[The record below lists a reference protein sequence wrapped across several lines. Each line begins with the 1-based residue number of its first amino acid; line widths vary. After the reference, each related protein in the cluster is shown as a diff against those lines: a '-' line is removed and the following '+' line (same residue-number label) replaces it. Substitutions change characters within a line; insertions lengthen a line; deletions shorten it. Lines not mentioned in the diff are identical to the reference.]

1 MRLNKKML
9 VVSAILAAGILAGCG
24 ASGSGSSSSAAGSA
38 STPASSVAA
47 SSEAA
52 EQTGAVQPIEQGTL
66 EDVKTDNYK
75 FAANITAIKNGQM
88 TMTVY
93 RYDAYEKDVIDALK
107 KGDVISTHMDGTD
120 KVQDVTV
127 ESIDRDEENG
137 YVTIN
142 GGVEQGGMEL
152 CMDHDVY
159 RTNTFD
165 DSPVYYEVGELT
177 LPLAEDVSVSDSS
190 ADPQADAVITE
201 GASAVEEMFNA
212 APENWNCGS
221 TTVFTDNGKVSGV
234 LRVWV
239 P

>member
-9 VVSAILAAGILAGCG
+9 AVTAILAVSILAGCG
-24 ASGSGSSSSAAGSA
+24 ASGSGSA
-38 STPASSVAA
+38 ASSAA
-47 SSEAA
+47 SSEPASSTASSAPA

-66 EDVKTDNYK
+66 DDMKTENYK
-75 FAANITAIKNGQM
+75 FAADITAIKDGQM

-93 RYDAYEKDVIDALK
+93 RYDAYEKDAIDALK

-120 KVQDVTV
+120 KTQDVTV
-127 ESIDRDEENG
+127 ESIDRNEENG

>member
-9 VVSAILAAGILAGCG
+9 AVTAILAVGILAGCG
-24 ASGSGSSSSAAGSA
+24 ASSSGSTASSAAGSA
-38 STPASSVAA
+38 PASSTAA
-47 SSEAA
+47 SSAAA
-52 EQTGAVQPIEQGTL
+52 EQTDAVQPIEQGAL
-66 EDVKTDNYK
+66 EDVKTDSYK
-75 FAANITAIKNGQM
+75 LAAKITAIKDGQM

-93 RYDAYEKDVIDALK
+93 RYDAYEKDAIDGLK
-107 KGDVISTHMDGTD
+107 EGDVISTHLDGTD
-120 KVQDVTV
+120 KAQDVTV
-127 ESIDRDEENG
+127 ESIDRDAENG

-159 RTNTFD
+159 RTITFD

-201 GASAVEEMFNA
+201 GADAVEQAFNT
-212 APENWNCGS
+212 APDNWNCGN

>member
-1 MRLNKKML
+1 MKLNKKML
-9 VVSAILAAGILAGCG
+9 AVTAVLAVGILAGCG
-24 ASGSGSSSSAAGSA
+24 ASGSGSTASSAAGSEP
-38 STPASSVAA
+38 TSSAA
-47 SSEAA
+47 SSASA
-52 EQTGAVQPIEQGTL
+52 EQTGAVQPIEQGAL

-75 FAANITAIKNGQM
+75 FAANITAIKDGQM

-93 RYDAYEKDVIDALK
+93 RYDAYEKDAIDALK

-120 KVQDVTV
+120 KAQDVTV
-127 ESIDRDEENG
+127 ESIDRNEENG